1 MRKWRIE
8 DSEELYNINGWGV
21 NYFGINE
28 KGHVYVTPRKD
39 SVKVDLRELMDE
51 LAIRDMSAPVLVR
64 FPDILDNRIEKTS
77 NCFEKAAKDY
87 DYKGENFIIYQPNTS
102 RGRRGH
108 QPWKEIQFGTGS
120 RFQTGTAC
128 GHRCQYRLCLS
139 YHLQRLQRP

>member
-77 NCFEKAAKDY
+77 NCFEKAAKEY
-87 DYKGENFIIYQPNTS
+87 DYKGENFIIIPLRSTKYV
-102 RGRRGH
+102 
-108 QPWKEIQFGTGS
+108 PW
-120 RFQTGTAC
+120 
-128 GHRCQYRLCLS
+128 
-139 YHLQRLQRP
+139 